1 MQTESK
7 SSPQNTTG
15 DLPLISNKSHN
26 ELWPGPNVV
35 GYWLS
40 SLPSEEMAEKNNTSL
55 RQMKY
60 R

>member
-15 DLPLISNKSHN
+15 DLPLISNKSRN
-26 ELWPGPNVV
+26 FDPNVV
-35 GYWLS
+35 AYWLS
-40 SLPSEEMAEKNNTSL
+40 SLPSEEVAEKNNTSL
-55 RQMKY
+55 QQMKY